1 MFAYFSDGIKVIK
14 STDMTP
20 ERVSCPY
27 FSNLTEFV
35 PYGVIIVGMFGIMQK
50 YLGTII
56 SL

>member
-14 STDMTP
+14 STDVTP

-35 PYGVIIVGMFGIMQK
+35 RYGVIIVGMFGIMQK